1 MNEWADHVRSQAR
14 LIIDQIADLR
24 RRMPSD
30 EKTSA
35 IENYYAMLEELFNC
49 DLQLAQLRDTS
60 HLLLRAEG
68 EAFSHDPRVQLV
80 SAIFTNVTT
89 QVTDLTKAILG
100 VREDGKVTPSSV
112 DLALSGIARGS
123 LYFGLNAQPPGKKVP
138 LLGEADSL
146 YDSTRRALNLI
157 DDVAHTVEHDDD
169 VVSLEEVSERIQDPG
184 VRDAALLAVQRL
196 APSGRRGIESL
207 SISGQNEKPALLTP
221 DHRRAIRESLV
232 KPVIHGE
239 ELTLTGYVR
248 EIDLD
253 ARRFDLRGIDDE
265 QIRDVR
271 CAYRTLANL
280 RPRDLLG
287 SYVRVQGLVE
297 RTADGIPRLVSVSD
311 VSIRARATDEMY
323 TIDETDT
330 PLPLLKGP
338 DDTE

>member
-24 RRMPSD
+24 RRVPFD
-30 EKTSA
+30 GKTSA
-35 IENYYAMLEELFNC
+35 LESYYAMLEELFDR
-49 DLQLAQLRDTS
+49 DLRLAQLRDGS
-60 HLLLRAEG
+60 DLLLRAEG
-68 EAFSHDPRVQLV
+68 EAFSHDPRIQLV

-89 QVTDLTKAILG
+89 QVTGLTKAILG
-100 VREDGKVTPSSV
+100 VREDGRVTPSSV

-123 LYFGLNAQPPGKKVP
+123 LYFGLKAQPPGKKAP

-146 YDSTRRALNLI
+146 YDSTKRALSLI
-157 DDVAHTVEHDDD
+157 DDVAHTVEHDDEI
-169 VVSLEEVSERIQDPG
+169 VSLEQVSELIEDPS

-207 SISGQNEKPALLTP
+207 SISSRNEKPALLTT

-239 ELTLTGYVR
+239 ELALTGYVR

-253 ARRFDLRGIDDE
+253 ARRFDLRGIDDA

-271 CAYRTLANL
+271 CAYRTLPNL
-280 RPRDLLG
+280 RARDLLG

-297 RTADGIPRLVSVSD
+297 KSADGIPRLLSVTE
-311 VSIRARATDEMY
+311 VAIRARAPDDNYE
-323 TIDETDT
+323 IVETDP
-330 PLPLLKGP
+330 PLPLLKG
-338 DDTE
+338 

>member
-1 MNEWADHVRSQAR
+1 MNEWADQVRSQAR

-24 RRMPSD
+24 RRMPSED
-30 EKTSA
+30 KSSA
-35 IENYYAMLEELFNC
+35 LESYYAMLEDLFNR
-49 DLQLAQLRDTS
+49 DLQLAQLRDGS
-60 HLLLRAEG
+60 DLLLRAEG
-68 EAFSHDPRVQLV
+68 EAFSQDPRVQLV
-80 SAIFTNVTT
+80 SAIFTNVTA

-100 VREDGKVTPSSV
+100 VREDGRVTPSSV

-123 LYFGLNAQPPGKKVP
+123 LYFGLKAQPPGKKAP

-146 YDSTRRALNLI
+146 YDSTRRALSLI
-157 DDVAHTVEHDDD
+157 DDVAHTVEHDDEI
-169 VVSLEEVSERIQDPG
+169 VSLEEVSERIEDAG

-207 SISGQNEKPALLTP
+207 SISGQNEKPALLTS

-239 ELTLTGYVR
+239 KLMLTGYVR

-271 CAYRTLANL
+271 CAYRTLPNL
-280 RPRDLLG
+280 RARDLLG

-297 RTADGIPRLVSVSD
+297 RSADGIPRLVSVSE
-311 VSIRARATDEMY
+311 VVIRAKAPDDVYMA
-323 TIDETDT
+323 DETDP
-330 PLPLLKGP
+330 PLPLLKG
-338 DDTE
+338 

>member
-1 MNEWADHVRSQAR
+1 MNEWSDHVRSQAR

-30 EKTSA
+30 GKTSA
-35 IENYYAMLEELFNC
+35 LDGYYAMLE
-49 DLQLAQLRDTS
+49 DLYNRDLRLAQLRDGS
-60 HLLLRAEG
+60 DLLLRAEG

-100 VREDGKVTPSSV
+100 VREDGRVTPSSV
-112 DLALSGIARGS
+112 DLTLSGIARGS
-123 LYFGLNAQPPGKKVP
+123 LYFGLKAQPPGDKAP

-146 YDSTRRALNLI
+146 YDSTRRALSLI
-157 DDVAHTVEHDDD
+157 DDVAHTVEHDDEI
-169 VVSLEEVSERIQDPG
+169 VSLQEVSERIEDPS

-207 SISGQNEKPALLTP
+207 SISSQNEKPALLTS

-239 ELTLTGYVR
+239 ELALSGYVR

-253 ARRFDLRGIDDE
+253 ARRFDLRGIDDA

-271 CAYRTLANL
+271 CAYRTLPNL
-280 RPRDLLG
+280 RARDLLG

-297 RTADGIPRLVSVSD
+297 KSADGIPRLVSVSE
-311 VSIRARATDEMY
+311 VTIRARAADDNYE
-323 TIDETDT
+323 IVETDL
-330 PLPLLKGP
+330 PLPLLKG
-338 DDTE
+338 

>member
-24 RRMPSD
+24 RRMPFD
-30 EKTSA
+30 GKTSA
-35 IENYYAMLEELFNC
+35 LESYYAMLEELFNR
-49 DLQLAQLRDTS
+49 DLQLAQLRDGS
-60 HLLLRAEG
+60 DLLLRAEG

-89 QVTDLTKAILG
+89 QVTGLTKAILG
-100 VREDGKVTPSSV
+100 VREDGRVTPSSV
-112 DLALSGIARGS
+112 DLGLSGIVRGS
-123 LYFGLNAQPPGKKVP
+123 LYFGLKAQPPGKKAP

-146 YDSTRRALNLI
+146 YDSTKRALSLI
-157 DDVAHTVEHDDD
+157 DDVAHTVEHDDEI
-169 VVSLEEVSERIQDPG
+169 VSLEKVSERIKDPS

-207 SISGQNEKPALLTP
+207 SISSRNERPALLTQ

-271 CAYRTLANL
+271 CAYRTLPNL
-280 RPRDLLG
+280 RARDLLG

-297 RTADGIPRLVSVSD
+297 KSADGIPRLVSVSD
-311 VSIRARATDEMY
+311 VTIRAKAPDDIYE
-323 TIDETDT
+323 IDETDP
-330 PLPLLKGP
+330 PLPLLKG
-338 DDTE
+338 